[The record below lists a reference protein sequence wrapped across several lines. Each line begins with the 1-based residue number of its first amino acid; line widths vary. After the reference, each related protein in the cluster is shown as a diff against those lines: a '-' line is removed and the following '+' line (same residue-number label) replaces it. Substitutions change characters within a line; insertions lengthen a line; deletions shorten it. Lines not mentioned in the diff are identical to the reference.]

1 MLCADQVQRIF
12 ARRKDVSVYKN
23 HTSLRTAFKTPYLTQ
38 RIACYL
44 SYFLLYTF
52 VGFYNPGKKNIL
64 AGGISRRVHYDPRR
78 EMGHPPGSDDD
89 EDDDICLCCTK
100 L

>member
-1 MLCADQVQRIF
+1 M
-12 ARRKDVSVYKN
+12 
-23 HTSLRTAFKTPYLTQ
+23 
-38 RIACYL
+38 
-44 SYFLLYTF
+44 
-52 VGFYNPGKKNIL
+52 GFYNPGKKNIL